1 MKTQIIAID
10 QILEE
15 TELLVNELAAKYL
28 QQLISNLKKEN
39 EELIKNKLENPI
51 RYSLC
56 NPREYVEGMFNRKI
70 EDYKKSLVFD
80 MIKSLSKNLIVGD
93 ESIGE
98 IYLTR
103 KAGSIELSTIIKR
116 DGVQYPFSTEMILAG
131 GYNIQCLHYRYI
143 TRTNLPK
150 NTDTS
155 WFKNFAKQIKLE
167 QEVKNYANIVASL
180 ESKLDLMNSQSDEQV
195 VGEYYVKSNISKTFP
210 TYLSQEEIKE
220 CADRQRGWAKRD
232 IEGNRKQLKKYQSKL
247 EQLINL

>member
-1 MKTQIIAID
+1 MKTQIIAIN

-28 QQLISNLKKEN
+28 QILISNLKKEN

-56 NPREYVEGMFNRKI
+56 NPKEYVEGMFNRKI

-93 ESIGE
+93 ENIGE
-98 IYLTR
+98 IYLTK
-103 KAGSIELSTIIKR
+103 KAGSVEVSTTIKR
-116 DGVQYPFSTEMILAG
+116 DGVEYPFSTEMILAG

-150 NTDTS
+150 NTDAS

-167 QEVKNYANIVASL
+167 QEVKDYSNIIATL
-180 ESKLDLMNSQSDEQV
+180 ENKLALMNSQTDEQV
-195 VGEYYVKSNISKTFP
+195 VGEYYLKSNISKTFP
-210 TYLSQEEIKE
+210 SYLSQEEIKE
-220 CADRQRGWAKRD
+220 CADQQKKWLKRN
-232 IEGNRKQLKKYQSKL
+232 IEGNKKQLSKSQSKL
-247 EQLINL
+247 ELIK